1 MNGKALQMIKDKEI
15 IGKMITKSRFY
26 RNLAI
31 ERREGANKRMQQRTS
46 IALRFV
52 LR

>member
-1 MNGKALQMIKDKEI
+1 MNTKALQMIKDKEI
-15 IGKMITKSRFY
+15 IGKMITKSRYY

-31 ERREGANKRMQQRTS
+31 ERREGADARMQKRAS